1 MKKYILHI
9 VCIICAVGLV
19 GCIASDREFD
29 GARDGEVTLTLS
41 LGDNTR
47 YSTPDNGVGEG
58 SNDDDTAL
66 ISLNENLITSLEIF
80 LYANGAEG
88 SDATFATRLDGLNGR
103 DKFERVTFSIPAA
116 ALNTLF
122 ANGANSCGIYVIA
135 NYNTGRTVAT
145 NGVYA
150 NTSIAEL
157 KAMEVEAEFDAMQS
171 LDLSSVDAKYGAI
184 ANIKPQASFVMD
196 SELSTVTKSGNNLSG
211 SVYITRAASKITFRT
226 TIAESLEIEG
236 KTWVPM
242 LEHLSFSYRNIVN
255 KGCIDNGSDV
265 DSNDTFPMPEG
276 EDVYADAIGIQM
288 SPIFSDYGA
297 TSPTYDGSQDVEGV
311 SGWSTID
318 HVVPL
323 YTYSS
328 RWADGAKN
336 EAYIMLTVPWKIQGD
351 TSETLTYYNY
361 FVPINMNDLK
371 LVRNKHYRINLRVGV
386 LGDLEELTESEYSY
400 EVLDWV
406 GEDISVELNK
416 PTYLVVDQNYV
427 VMKNI
432 EEFSVGYHSSDEVEC
447 KVLSTTIGPW
457 KKQNNIYVSGSSYE
471 EFAVNGTTMTSTT
484 YSGKTFAAPGGVV
497 TFTHGLD
504 NTRSDTDTDYDFL
517 VQTTVVRIYHKNNP
531 SIYEDITFVQ
541 YPAMYVTVNEG
552 YEGNDRWNYIN
563 VNGHSWE
570 DWWDGSGSAGN
581 GCPTVKV
588 GKNNVKVYWVGIG
601 GKSNPI
607 HNMYQ
612 ITVTAF
618 DSTTPNY
625 LIADPR
631 AAAKNITL
639 FEGYTHKYNNTTD
652 TSPDYPVQPD
662 QLNVEEIKGY
672 RGTLVENAENLV
684 APEFIIA
691 SHCSS
696 CACSDNYMY
705 AEDSGYYRCAS
716 YQEAGYPAG
725 RWRLPT
731 VAELEVIGKLCA
743 QDKLPQIFVNDVAYL
758 SSSGSFLNQ
767 NGSFSPTTKQ
777 AQSVRCV
784 YDTWYWKDK
793 CNDES
798 MKKLLWAAEG
808 NVEDMKANGDY
819 DDVLTV
825 IK

>member
-1 MKKYILHI
+1 MRKYILHI

-29 GARDGEVTLTLS
+29 GKRDGEVTLTLS
-41 LGDNTR
+41 LGDHTR
-47 YSTPDNGVGEG
+47 NSTPDNGVGEG

-145 NGVYA
+145 NGLYE

-157 KAMEVEAEFDAMQS
+157 KAMEIEAEFDAMQS

-184 ANIKPQASFVMD
+184 SNIKPQASFVMD

-226 TIAESLEIEG
+226 TIAQSLEIDG
-236 KTWVPM
+236 KTWVPL

-255 KGCIDNGSDV
+255 KGYIDNGSDV
-265 DSNDTFPMPEG
+265 DTNNTFPMPAG
-276 EDVYADAIGIQM
+276 QSIYADAVGIQM

-328 RWADGAKN
+328 RWVDGAKN
-336 EAYIMLTVPWKIQGD
+336 EAYIMLSVPWKIQDD

-406 GEDISVELNK
+406 GENVEVKLQK
-416 PTYLVVDQNYV
+416 PTYLVVDTNYV
-427 VMKNI
+427 EMKNL
-432 EEFSVGYHSSDEVEC
+432 ETFSVGYQSSDEVAYE
-447 KVLSTTIGPW
+447 VRSTTISAF
-457 KKQNNIYVSGSSYE
+457 KKQNNIIVSGC
-471 EFAVNGTTMTSTT
+471 VHTT
-484 YSGKTFAAPGGVV
+484 YTVTAENGNVTFA
-497 TFTHGLD
+497 HELD
-504 NTRSDTDTDYDFL
+504 NTRSDNDIDYDFL

-541 YPAMYVTVNEG
+541 YPAMYVTVNAG
-552 YEGNDRWNYIN
+552 YEGNNRWNYIN
-563 VNGHSWE
+563 VNGNSWE
-570 DWWDGSGSAGN
+570 NWNTRGGAGT
-581 GCPTVKV
+581 GCPKV
-588 GKNNVKVYWVGIG
+588 GNETVYWVGIG
-601 GKSNPI
+601 GKSSAN

-618 DSTTPNY
+618 DKTTPDY

-639 FEGYTHKYNNTTD
+639 FKGYSHNNN
-652 TSPDYPVQPD
+652 SKAPDYPVQPD
-662 QLNVEEIKGY
+662 QLKVEEIKGY

-684 APEFIIA
+684 APEFMIA
-691 SHCSS
+691 SF
-696 CACSDNYMY
+696 CATCTNADGNIYP
-705 AEDSGYYRCAS
+705 EDSGYYRCAS

-725 RWRLPT
+725 RWRIPT
-731 VAELEVIGKLCA
+731 TAELEVVGKLCA
-743 QDKLPQIFVNDVAYL
+743 QGKLPQIFANGEEYP
-758 SSSGSFLNQ
+758 SSSGIFTNN
-767 NGSFSPTTKQ
+767 NGSFTPTTS
-777 AQSVRCV
+777 AATSIRCV

-808 NVEDMKANGDY
+808 NVEDMKAKGTY

>member
-1 MKKYILHI
+1 MRKYILHI

-29 GARDGEVTLTLS
+29 GKRDGEVTLTLS
-41 LGDNTR
+41 LGDHTR

-58 SNDDDTAL
+58 SNDDDTTL

-103 DKFERVTFSIPAA
+103 DKFESVTFSIPAA

-145 NGVYA
+145 NGLYE

-157 KAMEVEAEFDAMQS
+157 KAMEIEAEFDAMQS
-171 LDLSSVDAKYGAI
+171 LDLSSVNTKYGAI
-184 ANIKPQASFVMD
+184 NNIKPQASFVMD

-226 TIAESLEIEG
+226 TIAQSLEIDG
-236 KTWVPM
+236 KTWVPL

-255 KGCIDNGSDV
+255 KGYIDNGSDV
-265 DSNDTFPMPEG
+265 DTNNTFPMPAG
-276 EDVYADAIGIQM
+276 QSIYADAVGIQM

-311 SGWSTID
+311 SDWSTID

-328 RWADGAKN
+328 RWVDGAKN
-336 EAYIMLTVPWKIQGD
+336 EAYIMLSVPWKIQGD

-406 GEDISVELNK
+406 GENVEVKLQK
-416 PTYLVVDQNYV
+416 PTYLVVDANYV
-427 VMKNI
+427 EMKNL
-432 EEFSVGYHSSDEVEC
+432 ETFSVGYQSSDEVAYE
-447 KVLSTTIGPW
+447 VRSTTISAF
-457 KKQNNIYVSGSSYE
+457 KKDKDGIIISGCVHTKYTVSAE
-471 EFAVNGTTMTSTT
+471 NGN
-484 YSGKTFAAPGGVV
+484 V
-497 TFTHGLD
+497 TFEHELD
-504 NTRSDTDTDYDFL
+504 NTRSDNDTDYDFL

-541 YPAMYVTVNEG
+541 YPAMYVTVNAG
-552 YEGNDRWNYIN
+552 YEGNKRWNYIN
-563 VNGHSWE
+563 VNGNSWE
-570 DWWDGSGSAGN
+570 NWITSGSAGN
-581 GCPTVKV
+581 GCPTYN
-588 GKNNVKVYWVGIG
+588 GKKVYWVGVG
-601 GKSNPI
+601 GKSSAN
-607 HNMYQ
+607 HNLYQ

-631 AAAKNITL
+631 AAAQNITL
-639 FEGYTHKYNNTTD
+639 FKGYTHKYNNTTD

-662 QLNVEEIKGY
+662 QFNVKEIKGY

-696 CACSDNYMY
+696 CANADNYMY

-743 QDKLPQIFVNDVAYL
+743 QDKLPQIFVDGVAYL
-758 SSSGSFLNQ
+758 SASGSFNNQ
-767 NGSFSPTTKQ
+767 GGSFTPTTKQ

-798 MKKLLWAAEG
+798 MKELLWAAEG
-808 NVEDMKANGDY
+808 NVEDMKANGTY

>member
-1 MKKYILHI
+1 MRKYILYI
-9 VCIICAVGLV
+9 VCTLCVLGLG
-19 GCIASDREFD
+19 GCIASDTHERFNK
-29 GARDGEVTLTLS
+29 DGEVTLTLS
-41 LGDNTR
+41 LGDHTR
-47 YSTPDNGVGEG
+47 TNTPDNGVGEG
-58 SNDDDTAL
+58 TNDDDTDLA
-66 ISLNENLITSLEIF
+66 LNENKIATLEVY
-80 LYANGAEG
+80 LYPTGAENE
-88 SDATFATRLDGLNGR
+88 DAVYATRVDGLDKR
-103 DKFERVTFSIPAA
+103 DKVENITFSIPAGS
-116 ALNTLF
+116 LNTLF
-122 ANGANSCGIYVIA
+122 AGGTTRCGIYVIA
-135 NYNTGRTVAT
+135 NYDTGRTVAVD
-145 NGVYA
+145 GVYA

-157 KAMEVEAEFDAMQS
+157 KAIEVSASFDALQQIDLAS
-171 LDLSSVDAKYGAI
+171 LDSNYSGSVQS
-184 ANIKPQASFVMD
+184 IKPQQLFVMD

-211 SVYITRAASKITFRT
+211 TVYITRAASKITFRT
-226 TIAESLEIEG
+226 TIAQSLEIDG

-242 LEHLSFSYRNIVN
+242 LEHLSFMYKNIVN
-255 KGCIDNGSDV
+255 KGYIDNGSDV
-265 DSNDTFPMPEG
+265 DTNNSFPMPSG
-276 EDVYADAIGIQM
+276 QGVYADASGLQM
-288 SPIFSDYGA
+288 SSIFSDHGA
-297 TSPTYDGSQDVEGV
+297 KAPNYDGEVEGV
-311 SGWSTID
+311 TGWTTVD
-318 HVVPL
+318 HIVPL

-328 RWADGAKN
+328 RWVDGAKN
-336 EAYIMLTVPWKIQGD
+336 EAYIMLSVPWKVLGD

-386 LGDLEELTESEYSY
+386 LGDLEELTESEFSY

-406 GEDISVELNK
+406 GENIEVKLQK
-416 PTYLVVDQNYV
+416 PTYLVVDSNYV

-432 EEFSVGYHSSDEVEC
+432 EEFSVGYQSSDEVLC

-457 KKQNNIYVSGSSYE
+457 ETQNEVVVSGSSFKDFYL
-471 EFAVNGTTMTSTT
+471 NGVSMTSTT
-484 YSGKTFAAPGGVV
+484 FKDKTVSAPDGIV

-504 NTRSDTDTDYDFL
+504 NTRSDTDTDYDFY

-541 YPAMYVTVNEG
+541 YPAMYVTVNAG
-552 YEGNDRWNYIN
+552 YEGNNRWNYIN
-563 VNGHSWE
+563 VNGNSWE
-570 DWWDGSGSAGN
+570 NWTTRGGAGN
-581 GCPTVKV
+581 GCPTYN
-588 GKNNVKVYWVGIG
+588 GNKVYWVGVG
-601 GKSNPI
+601 GKSSAN

-618 DSTTPNY
+618 DSTTPDY

-631 AAAKNITL
+631 AAAQNITL
-639 FEGYTHKYNNTTD
+639 FEGYSYQYNRNTY

-691 SHCSS
+691 SF
-696 CACSDNYMY
+696 CATCTNADHYIYPEN
-705 AEDSGYYRCAS
+705 SGYYRCAS

-725 RWRLPT
+725 RWRIPT
-731 VAELEVIGKLCA
+731 TAELEVVGKLCA
-743 QDKLPQIFVNDVAYL
+743 QKKLPQIFQEGEEYP
-758 SSSGSFLNQ
+758 SSSGIFTN
-767 NGSFSPTTKQ
+767 NKGSFTPTTS
-777 AQSVRCV
+777 AATSIRCV

-808 NVEDMKANGDY
+808 NVEDMKANGTY

>member
-1 MKKYILHI
+1 MRKYILYI
-9 VCIICAVGLV
+9 VCTLCVLGLG
-19 GCIASDREFD
+19 GCIASDSHERFNK
-29 GARDGEVTLTLS
+29 DGEVTLTLS
-41 LGDNTR
+41 LGDHTR
-47 YSTPDNGVGEG
+47 TNTPDNGVGEG
-58 SNDDDTAL
+58 TNDDDTDLA
-66 ISLNENLITSLEIF
+66 LNENKIATLEVY
-80 LYANGAEG
+80 LYPTGAENE
-88 SDATFATRLDGLNGR
+88 DAVYATRVEGLDKR
-103 DKFERVTFSIPAA
+103 DKVENITFSIPAGS
-116 ALNTLF
+116 LNTLF
-122 ANGANSCGIYVIA
+122 AGGTTRCGIYVIA
-135 NYNTGRTVAT
+135 NYDTGRTVAVD
-145 NGVYA
+145 GVYA

-157 KAMEVEAEFDAMQS
+157 KAIEVSASFDALQQIDLAS
-171 LDLSSVDAKYGAI
+171 LDSNYSGSVQS
-184 ANIKPQASFVMD
+184 IKPQQLFVMD

-211 SVYITRAASKITFRT
+211 TVYITRAASKITFRT
-226 TIAESLEIEG
+226 TIAQSLEIDG

-242 LEHLSFSYRNIVN
+242 LEHLSFMYKNIVN
-255 KGCIDNGSDV
+255 KGYIDNGSDV
-265 DSNDTFPMPEG
+265 DTNNSFPMPSG
-276 EDVYADAIGIQM
+276 QGVYADASGIQM
-288 SPIFSDYGA
+288 SSIFSDHGA
-297 TSPTYDGSQDVEGV
+297 KAPNYDGEVEGV
-311 SGWSTID
+311 TGWTTVD
-318 HVVPL
+318 HIVPL

-328 RWADGAKN
+328 RWSDGANN
-336 EAYIMLTVPWKIQGD
+336 EAYIMLSVPWKVLGD

-386 LGDLEELTESEYSY
+386 LGDLEELTESEFSY

-406 GEDISVELNK
+406 GENIEVKLQK
-416 PTYLVVDQNYV
+416 PTYLVVDSNYV

-432 EEFSVGYHSSDEVEC
+432 ETFSVGYQSSDEVAYE
-447 KVLSTTIGPW
+447 VRSTTISAF
-457 KKQNNIYVSGSSYE
+457 KKQNNIIVSGCVHTKYTVSAE
-471 EFAVNGTTMTSTT
+471 NGN
-484 YSGKTFAAPGGVV
+484 V
-497 TFTHGLD
+497 TFEHELD
-504 NTRSDTDTDYDFL
+504 NTRSDNDTDYDFL

-541 YPAMYVTVNEG
+541 YPAMYVTVNAG
-552 YEGNDRWNYIN
+552 YEGNNRWNYIN

-570 DWWDGSGSAGN
+570 NWTTSSGAGT

-588 GKNNVKVYWVGIG
+588 GKNNEKVYWVGIG
-601 GKSNPI
+601 GKSSAI

-618 DSTTPNY
+618 DSTTPDY

-696 CACSDNYMY
+696 CANADNYMY

-743 QDKLPQIFVNDVAYL
+743 QDKLPQIFVDGVAYL
-758 SSSGSFLNQ
+758 SASGSFNNQ
-767 NGSFSPTTKQ
+767 GGSFTPTTKQ

-808 NVEDMKANGDY
+808 NVEDMKANGTY

>member
-1 MKKYILHI
+1 MRKYILYI
-9 VCIICAVGLV
+9 VCTLCVLGLG
-19 GCIASDREFD
+19 GCIASDTHERFNK
-29 GARDGEVTLTLS
+29 DGEVTLTLS
-41 LGDNTR
+41 LGDHTR
-47 YSTPDNGVGEG
+47 TNTPDNGVGEG
-58 SNDDDTAL
+58 TNDDDTDLA
-66 ISLNENLITSLEIF
+66 LNENKIATLEVY
-80 LYANGAEG
+80 LYPNGGETDNAVY
-88 SDATFATRLDGLNGR
+88 ATRVEGLDKR
-103 DKFERVTFSIPAA
+103 DKVENISFSIPAN
-116 ALNTLF
+116 ALSTLF
-122 ANGANSCGIYVIA
+122 AGGATRCGIYVIA
-135 NYNTGRTVAT
+135 NYDTGCTVAVD
-145 NGVYA
+145 GVYA

-157 KAMEVEAEFDAMQS
+157 KAIEVSASFDALQQVDLANLDSSYSGNVQS
-171 LDLSSVDAKYGAI
+171 
-184 ANIKPQASFVMD
+184 IKPQQLFVMD

-211 SVYITRAASKITFRT
+211 TVYITRAASKITFRT
-226 TIAESLEIEG
+226 TIAQSLVIDG

-242 LEHLSFSYRNIVN
+242 LEHLSFTYKNIVN
-255 KGCIDNGSDV
+255 KGYIDNGSDV
-265 DSNDTFPMPEG
+265 DTNNSFPMPAG
-276 EDVYADAIGIQM
+276 QGVYADASGIQM
-288 SPIFSDYGA
+288 SSIFSDHGA
-297 TSPTYDGSQDVEGV
+297 KAPNYDGEVEGV
-311 SGWSTID
+311 TGWTTVD
-318 HVVPL
+318 HIVPL

-328 RWADGAKN
+328 RWSDGANN
-336 EAYIMLTVPWKIQGD
+336 EAYIMLSVPWKVLED

-386 LGDLEELTESEYSY
+386 LGDLEELTESEFSY

-406 GEDISVELNK
+406 GENVEVKLQK
-416 PTYLVVDQNYV
+416 PTYLVVDTNYV
-427 VMKNI
+427 EMKNL
-432 EEFSVGYHSSDEVEC
+432 ETFSVGYQSSDEVAYE
-447 KVLSTTIGPW
+447 VRSTTISAFEKDKDGIIISGCVHT
-457 KKQNNIYVSGSSYE
+457 KYTVSAE
-471 EFAVNGTTMTSTT
+471 NGN
-484 YSGKTFAAPGGVV
+484 V
-497 TFTHGLD
+497 TFEHELD
-504 NTRSDTDTDYDFL
+504 NTRSDNDTDYDFL

-531 SIYEDITFVQ
+531 SIYEDLTFVP
-541 YPAMYVTVNEG
+541 YPAMYVTVNAG
-552 YEGNDRWNYIN
+552 YEGNNRWNYIN

-570 DWWDGSGSAGN
+570 NWTTSGSAGN
-581 GCPTVKV
+581 GCPTYN
-588 GKNNVKVYWVGIG
+588 GKKVYWVGVG
-601 GKSNPI
+601 GKSSAN

-618 DSTTPNY
+618 DSTTPDY

-639 FEGYTHKYNNTTD
+639 FEGYTHKYTYNNRTTTD

-672 RGTLVENAENLV
+672 RGTLVENAEDLV

-696 CACSDNYMY
+696 CANADNYMY

-743 QDKLPQIFVNDVAYL
+743 QDKLPQIFVDGVAYL
-758 SSSGSFLNQ
+758 SASGSFNNQ
-767 NGSFSPTTKQ
+767 GGSFTPTTKQ

-798 MKKLLWAAEG
+798 MKELLWAAEC
-808 NVEDMKANGDY
+808 NVEDMKANGTY

>member
-1 MKKYILHI
+1 MRKYVLHI
-9 VCIICAVGLV
+9 VCIICAVGLI

-29 GARDGEVTLTLS
+29 GKRDGEVTLTLS
-41 LGDNTR
+41 LGDHTR

-103 DKFERVTFSIPAA
+103 DKFESVTFSIPAA

-145 NGVYA
+145 NGLYE

-157 KAMEVEAEFDAMQS
+157 KAMEIEAEFDAMQS
-171 LDLSSVDAKYGAI
+171 LDLSSVNTKYGAI
-184 ANIKPQASFVMD
+184 NNIKPQASFVMD

-226 TIAESLEIEG
+226 TIAQSLEIDG
-236 KTWVPM
+236 KTWVPL

-255 KGCIDNGSDV
+255 KGYIDNGSDV
-265 DSNDTFPMPEG
+265 DTNNTFPMPEG
-276 EDVYADAIGIQM
+276 QSIYADAVGIQM

-328 RWADGAKN
+328 RWVDGAKN
-336 EAYIMLTVPWKIQGD
+336 EAYIMLSVPWKIQGD

-406 GEDISVELNK
+406 GENVEVKLQK
-416 PTYLVVDQNYV
+416 PTYLVVDANYV
-427 VMKNI
+427 EMKNL
-432 EEFSVGYHSSDEVEC
+432 ETFSVGYQSSDEVAYE
-447 KVLSTTIGPW
+447 VRSTTISAF
-457 KKQNNIYVSGSSYE
+457 KKDKDGIIISGCVHTKYTVSAE
-471 EFAVNGTTMTSTT
+471 NGN
-484 YSGKTFAAPGGVV
+484 V
-497 TFTHGLD
+497 TFEHELD
-504 NTRSDTDTDYDFL
+504 NTRSDNDTDYDFL

-541 YPAMYVTVNEG
+541 YPAMYVTVNAG
-552 YEGNDRWNYIN
+552 YEGNKRWNYIN
-563 VNGHSWE
+563 VNGNSWE
-570 DWWDGSGSAGN
+570 NWITSGSAGN
-581 GCPTVKV
+581 GCPTYN
-588 GKNNVKVYWVGIG
+588 GKKVYWVGVG
-601 GKSNPI
+601 GKSSAN

-631 AAAKNITL
+631 AAAQNITL
-639 FEGYTHKYNNTTD
+639 FKGYTHKYNNTTD

-662 QLNVEEIKGY
+662 QFNVKEIKGY

-696 CACSDNYMY
+696 CANADNYMY

-743 QDKLPQIFVNDVAYL
+743 QDKLPQIFVDGVAYL
-758 SSSGSFLNQ
+758 SASGSFNNQ
-767 NGSFSPTTKQ
+767 GGSFTPTTKQ

-784 YDTWYWKDK
+784 YDTWYWRDK

-808 NVEDMKANGDY
+808 NVEDMKANGTY

>member
-29 GARDGEVTLTLS
+29 GKRDGEVTLTLS
-41 LGDNTR
+41 LGDHTR

-103 DKFERVTFSIPAA
+103 DKFESVTFSIPAA

-135 NYNTGRTVAT
+135 NYNTGLTVAT
-145 NGVYA
+145 NGLYE

-157 KAMEVEAEFDAMQS
+157 KAMEIEAEFDAMQS
-171 LDLSSVDAKYGAI
+171 LDLSSVNTKYGAI
-184 ANIKPQASFVMD
+184 NNIKPQASFVMD

-226 TIAESLEIEG
+226 TIAQSLEIDG
-236 KTWVPM
+236 KTWVPL

-255 KGCIDNGSDV
+255 KGYIDNGSDV
-265 DSNDTFPMPEG
+265 DTNNSFPMPAG
-276 EDVYADAIGIQM
+276 QSIYADAVGIQM

-328 RWADGAKN
+328 RWVDGAKN
-336 EAYIMLTVPWKIQGD
+336 EAYIMLSVPWKIQGD

-406 GEDISVELNK
+406 GENVEVKLQK
-416 PTYLVVDQNYV
+416 PTYLVVDANYV
-427 VMKNI
+427 EMKNL
-432 EEFSVGYHSSDEVEC
+432 ETFSVGYQSSDEVAYE
-447 KVLSTTIGPW
+447 VRSTTISAFR
-457 KKQNNIYVSGSSYE
+457 KQNNIIVSGCVHE
-471 EFAVNGTTMTSTT
+471 EYTVTAENGN
-484 YSGKTFAAPGGVV
+484 V
-497 TFTHGLD
+497 TFEHELD
-504 NTRSDTDTDYDFL
+504 NTRSDNDTDYDFL
-517 VQTTVVRIYHKNNP
+517 VQTTVVRIYHKSNP
-531 SIYEDITFVQ
+531 AIYEDITFVQ
-541 YPAMYVTVNEG
+541 YPAMYVTVNAG
-552 YEGNDRWNYIN
+552 YEGQWNYIN
-563 VNGHSWE
+563 VNGNG
-570 DWWDGSGSAGN
+570 DWTTSRGAGT
-581 GCPTVKV
+581 GCPKV
-588 GKNNVKVYWVGIG
+588 GNETVYWVGIG
-601 GKSNPI
+601 GKSQSDTN

-618 DSTTPNY
+618 DSTTPDY

-639 FEGYTHKYNNTTD
+639 FKGYNHNRNSKA
-652 TSPDYPVQPD
+652 PDYPVQPD
-662 QLNVEEIKGY
+662 QLKVEEIKGY

-691 SHCSS
+691 SF
-696 CACSDNYMY
+696 CATCTNADGNIYP
-705 AEDSGYYRCAS
+705 EDSGYYRCAS

-725 RWRLPT
+725 RWRIPT
-731 VAELEVIGKLCA
+731 TAELEVVGKLCA
-743 QDKLPQIFVNDVAYL
+743 QGKLPQIFQNGEEYP
-758 SSSGSFLNQ
+758 SSSGIFTNN
-767 NGSFSPTTKQ
+767 NGSFTPTTS
-777 AQSVRCV
+777 AATSIRCV

-798 MKKLLWAAEG
+798 MKELLWAAEG
-808 NVEDMKANGDY
+808 NVEDMKANGTY

>member
-1 MKKYILHI
+1 MRKYILHI

-19 GCIASDREFD
+19 GCVASDREFD
-29 GARDGEVTLTLS
+29 GKRDGEVTLTLS
-41 LGDNTR
+41 LGDHTR

-58 SNDDDTAL
+58 SNDDDTTL

-103 DKFERVTFSIPAA
+103 DKFESVTFSIPAA

-135 NYNTGRTVAT
+135 NYNTGLTVAT
-145 NGVYA
+145 NGLYE

-157 KAMEVEAEFDAMQS
+157 KAMEIEAEFDAMQS
-171 LDLSSVDAKYGAI
+171 LDLSSVNTKYGAI
-184 ANIKPQASFVMD
+184 NNIKPQASFVMD
-196 SELSTVTKSGNNLSG
+196 SELSTVIKSGNNLSG

-226 TIAESLEIEG
+226 TIAQSLEIDG
-236 KTWVPM
+236 KTWVPL

-255 KGCIDNGSDV
+255 KGYIDNDSDV
-265 DSNDTFPMPEG
+265 DTNNAFPMPEG
-276 EDVYADAIGIQM
+276 QSIYADAVGIQM

-328 RWADGAKN
+328 RWVDGAKN
-336 EAYIMLTVPWKIQGD
+336 EAYIMLSVPWKIKGD

-406 GEDISVELNK
+406 GENVEVKLQK
-416 PTYLVVDQNYV
+416 PTYLVVDANYV
-427 VMKNI
+427 EMKNL
-432 EEFSVGYHSSDEVEC
+432 ETFSVGYQSSDEVAYE
-447 KVLSTTIGPW
+447 VRSTTISAFRT
-457 KKQNNIYVSGSSYE
+457 QNNIIVSGCVHEKYTVTAE
-471 EFAVNGTTMTSTT
+471 NGN
-484 YSGKTFAAPGGVV
+484 V
-497 TFTHGLD
+497 TFEHELD
-504 NTRSDTDTDYDFL
+504 NTRSDNDTDYDFL

-541 YPAMYVTVNEG
+541 YPAMYVTVNAG
-552 YEGNDRWNYIN
+552 YEGNNRWNYIN
-563 VNGHSWE
+563 VNGNSWE
-570 DWWDGSGSAGN
+570 NWTTRGGAGN
-581 GCPTVKV
+581 GCPTYN
-588 GKNNVKVYWVGIG
+588 GQKVYWVGVG
-601 GKSNPI
+601 GKSSAN

-618 DSTTPNY
+618 DSTTPDY

-639 FEGYTHKYNNTTD
+639 FKGYSHNNN
-652 TSPDYPVQPD
+652 SKAPDYPVQPD
-662 QLNVEEIKGY
+662 QLKVEEIKGY

-684 APEFIIA
+684 APEFMIA
-691 SHCSS
+691 SF
-696 CACSDNYMY
+696 CATCTNADGNIYP
-705 AEDSGYYRCAS
+705 EDSGYYRCAS

-725 RWRLPT
+725 RWRIPT
-731 VAELEVIGKLCA
+731 TAELEVVGKLCA
-743 QDKLPQIFVNDVAYL
+743 QGKLPQIFQNGEEYP
-758 SSSGSFLNQ
+758 SSSGIFTNN
-767 NGSFSPTTKQ
+767 NGSFTPTTS
-777 AQSVRCV
+777 AATSIRCV

-808 NVEDMKANGDY
+808 NVEDMKANGTY

>member
-1 MKKYILHI
+1 MRKYILHI

-19 GCIASDREFD
+19 GCVASDREFD
-29 GARDGEVTLTLS
+29 GKRDGEVTLTLS
-41 LGDNTR
+41 LGDHTR

-58 SNDDDTAL
+58 SNDDDTTL

-103 DKFERVTFSIPAA
+103 DKFESVTFSIPAA

-135 NYNTGRTVAT
+135 NYNTGLTVAT
-145 NGVYA
+145 NGLYE

-157 KAMEVEAEFDAMQS
+157 KAMEIEAEFDAMQS
-171 LDLSSVDAKYGAI
+171 LDLSSVNTKYGAI
-184 ANIKPQASFVMD
+184 NNIKPQASFVMD

-226 TIAESLEIEG
+226 TIAQSLEIDG
-236 KTWVPM
+236 KTWVPL

-255 KGCIDNGSDV
+255 KGYIDNGSDV
-265 DSNDTFPMPEG
+265 DTNNTFPMPAG
-276 EDVYADAIGIQM
+276 QSIYADAVGIQM

-328 RWADGAKN
+328 RWVDGAKN
-336 EAYIMLTVPWKIQGD
+336 EAYIMLSVPWKIQGD

-406 GEDISVELNK
+406 GENVEVKLQK
-416 PTYLVVDQNYV
+416 PTYLVVDANYV
-427 VMKNI
+427 EMKNL
-432 EEFSVGYHSSDEVEC
+432 ETFSVGYQSSDEVAYE
-447 KVLSTTIGPW
+447 VRSTTISAFRT
-457 KKQNNIYVSGSSYE
+457 QNNIIVSGCVHEKYTVTAE
-471 EFAVNGTTMTSTT
+471 NGN
-484 YSGKTFAAPGGVV
+484 V
-497 TFTHGLD
+497 TFEHELD
-504 NTRSDTDTDYDFL
+504 NTRSDNDTDYDFL

-541 YPAMYVTVNEG
+541 YPAMYVTVNAG
-552 YEGNDRWNYIN
+552 YEGNNRWNYIN
-563 VNGHSWE
+563 VNGNSWE
-570 DWWDGSGSAGN
+570 NWTTRGGAGN
-581 GCPTVKV
+581 GCPTYN
-588 GKNNVKVYWVGIG
+588 GQKVYWVGVG
-601 GKSNPI
+601 GKSSAN

-618 DSTTPNY
+618 DSTTPDY

-639 FEGYTHKYNNTTD
+639 FKGYSHNNN
-652 TSPDYPVQPD
+652 SKAPDYPVQPD
-662 QLNVEEIKGY
+662 QLKVEEIKGY

-684 APEFIIA
+684 APEFMIA
-691 SHCSS
+691 SF
-696 CACSDNYMY
+696 CATCTNADGNIYP
-705 AEDSGYYRCAS
+705 EDSGYYRCAS

-725 RWRLPT
+725 RWRIPT
-731 VAELEVIGKLCA
+731 TAELEVVGKLCA
-743 QDKLPQIFVNDVAYL
+743 QGKLPQIFQNGEEYP
-758 SSSGSFLNQ
+758 SSSGIFTNN
-767 NGSFSPTTKQ
+767 NGSFTPTTS
-777 AQSVRCV
+777 AATSIRCV

-808 NVEDMKANGDY
+808 NVEDMKANGTY

>member
-1 MKKYILHI
+1 MRKYILHI

-19 GCIASDREFD
+19 GCIASDMEFD
-29 GARDGEVTLTLS
+29 GKRDGEVTLTLS
-41 LGDNTR
+41 LGDHTR

-103 DKFERVTFSIPAA
+103 DKFESVTFSIPAA

-135 NYNTGRTVAT
+135 NYNTGLTVAT
-145 NGVYA
+145 NGLYE

-157 KAMEVEAEFDAMQS
+157 KAMEIEAEFDAMQS
-171 LDLSSVDAKYGAI
+171 LDLSSVNTKYGAI
-184 ANIKPQASFVMD
+184 NNIKPQASFVMD

-226 TIAESLEIEG
+226 TIAQSLEIDG
-236 KTWVPM
+236 KTWVPL

-255 KGCIDNGSDV
+255 KGYIDNGSDV
-265 DSNDTFPMPEG
+265 DTNNTFPMPAG
-276 EDVYADAIGIQM
+276 QSIYADAVGIQM

-328 RWADGAKN
+328 RWVDGAKN
-336 EAYIMLTVPWKIQGD
+336 EAYIMLSVPWKIQGD

-406 GEDISVELNK
+406 GENVEVKLQK
-416 PTYLVVDQNYV
+416 PTYLVVDANYV
-427 VMKNI
+427 EMKNL
-432 EEFSVGYHSSDEVEC
+432 ETFSVGYQSSDEVAYE
-447 KVLSTTIGPW
+447 VRSTTISKFKEDKDG
-457 KKQNNIYVSGSSYE
+457 IIISGCVHEKYTVTAE
-471 EFAVNGTTMTSTT
+471 NGN
-484 YSGKTFAAPGGVV
+484 V
-497 TFTHGLD
+497 TFEHELD
-504 NTRSDTDTDYDFL
+504 NTRSDNDTDYDFL
-517 VQTTVVRIYHKNNP
+517 VQTTEVRIYHKNNP
-531 SIYEDITFVQ
+531 SICEDITFVQ
-541 YPAMYVTVNEG
+541 YPAMYVTVNAG
-552 YEGNDRWNYIN
+552 YEGNNRWNYIN
-563 VNGHSWE
+563 VNGNSWE
-570 DWWDGSGSAGN
+570 NWTTRGGAGN
-581 GCPTVKV
+581 GCPTYN
-588 GKNNVKVYWVGIG
+588 GQKVYWVGVG
-601 GKSNPI
+601 GKSSAN

-618 DSTTPNY
+618 DSTTPDY

-631 AAAKNITL
+631 AAAQNITL
-639 FEGYTHKYNNTTD
+639 FEGYTYKYNRNNY

-691 SHCSS
+691 SF
-696 CACSDNYMY
+696 CATCTNADHYIYPEN
-705 AEDSGYYRCAS
+705 SGYYRCAS

-725 RWRLPT
+725 RWRIPT
-731 VAELEVIGKLCA
+731 TAELEVVGKLCA
-743 QDKLPQIFVNDVAYL
+743 QGKLPQIFQNGEEYP
-758 SSSGSFLNQ
+758 SSSGIFANN
-767 NGSFSPTTKQ
+767 NGSFTPTTS
-777 AQSVRCV
+777 AATSIRCV

-808 NVEDMKANGDY
+808 NVEDMKANGTY

>member
-1 MKKYILHI
+1 MRRYILYI
-9 VCIICAVGLV
+9 VCVIAALGLG
-19 GCIASDREFD
+19 GCVAADENDILFREGD
-29 GARDGEVTLTLS
+29 VTLTLS
-41 LGDNTR
+41 LGNLTRNNTA
-47 YSTPDNGVGEG
+47 DNGIGEG
-58 SNDDDTAL
+58 TNDDETSDIL
-66 ISLNENLITSLEIF
+66 LNENKIASLEIF

-88 SDATFATRLDGLNGR
+88 EDATYATRIEGLDGR
-103 DKFERVTFSIPAA
+103 DRVDNVKFSIPADA
-116 ALNTLF
+116 ITTLF
-122 ANGANSCGIYVIA
+122 AGGATTCGIYVIA
-135 NYNTGRTVAT
+135 NYDTGRTIAV
-145 NGVYA
+145 NGIYE

-157 KAMEVEAEFDAMQS
+157 KAIEVTSSFDALQS
-171 LDLSSVDAKYGAI
+171 LNLATLDARYSGSVQ
-184 ANIKPQASFVMD
+184 NIKPQEYFVMD
-196 SELSTVTKSGNNLSG
+196 SDLATVTKSGNNLSG
-211 SVYITRAASKITFRT
+211 TVYITRAASKITFRA
-226 TIAESLEIEG
+226 TIAQSLEIDG
-236 KTWVPM
+236 KRWVPM
-242 LEHLSFSYRNIVN
+242 LENLSFSYNNIVN
-255 KGCIDNGSDV
+255 KGYIDNGSDT
-265 DSNDTFPMPEG
+265 NATFAMPTGEG
-276 EDVYADAIGIQM
+276 VYATAKGIQM
-288 SPIFSDYGA
+288 ANLGGETPNYG
-297 TSPTYDGSQDVEGV
+297 SEVEGV
-311 SGWSTID
+311 SGWTTID
-318 HVVPL
+318 HVTPL

-328 RWADGAKN
+328 YWSDGAN
-336 EAYIMLTVPWKIQGD
+336 NQAYIMLTVPWKVEEEGNE
-351 TSETLTYYNY
+351 SLTYYNY
-361 FVPINMNDLK
+361 FVPLNMSELK

-406 GEDISVELNK
+406 GEDIRVELNK

-432 EEFSVGYHSSDEVEC
+432 EEFSVSYHSSDEVLC
-447 KVLSTTIGPW
+447 KVMSTTIGPW
-457 KKQNNIYVSGSSYE
+457 KKQNNVVVSGASYQD
-471 EFAVNGTTMTSTT
+471 FAVNGTSMTSTT
-484 YSGKTFAAPGGVV
+484 YNGKTFAAPGGMV
-497 TFTHGLD
+497 TFEHGLD

-517 VQTTVVRIYHKNNP
+517 VQTTVVRVYHKNNP
-531 SIYEDITFVQ
+531 DIYEDITFVQ
-541 YPAMYVTVNEG
+541 YPAMYVTVNAG
-552 YEGNDRWNYIN
+552 YEGNNRWNYIN

-570 DWWDGSGSAGN
+570 DWYTGSGSAGR
-581 GCPTVKV
+581 GCPTYN
-588 GKNNVKVYWVGIG
+588 GKTVYWVGIG
-601 GKSNPI
+601 GKSDPI
-607 HNMYQ
+607 HSMYQ

-618 DSTTPNY
+618 DATTANY
-625 LIADPR
+625 IVADPR

-639 FEGYTHKYNNTTD
+639 FKGYTHTYTSSNNRKTTD

-662 QLNVEEIKGY
+662 QLNVKEIKGY

-691 SHCSS
+691 SHCST
-696 CACSDNYMY
+696 CACTDNYMY

-808 NVEDMKANGDY
+808 NVADMTEAEYNATLQRVK
-819 DDVLTV
+819 
-825 IK
+825 

>member
-1 MKKYILHI
+1 MRKYILHI

-29 GARDGEVTLTLS
+29 GKRDGEVTLTLS
-41 LGDNTR
+41 LGDHTR

-58 SNDDDTAL
+58 SNDDDTTL

-103 DKFERVTFSIPAA
+103 DKFESVTFSIPAA

-145 NGVYA
+145 NGLYE

-157 KAMEVEAEFDAMQS
+157 KAMEIEAEFDAMQS
-171 LDLSSVDAKYGAI
+171 LDLSSVNTKYGAI
-184 ANIKPQASFVMD
+184 NNIKPQASFVMD

-226 TIAESLEIEG
+226 TIAQSLEIDG
-236 KTWVPM
+236 KTWVPL

-255 KGCIDNGSDV
+255 KGYIDNGSDV
-265 DSNDTFPMPEG
+265 DTNNTFPMPAG
-276 EDVYADAIGIQM
+276 QSIYADAVGIQM

-311 SGWSTID
+311 SDWSTID

-328 RWADGAKN
+328 RWVDGAKN
-336 EAYIMLTVPWKIQGD
+336 EAYIMLSVPWKIQGD

-406 GEDISVELNK
+406 GENVEVKLQK
-416 PTYLVVDQNYV
+416 PTYLVVDANYV
-427 VMKNI
+427 EMKNL
-432 EEFSVGYHSSDEVEC
+432 ETFSVGYQSSDEVAYE
-447 KVLSTTIGPW
+447 VRSTTISAF
-457 KKQNNIYVSGSSYE
+457 KKDKDGIIISGCVHTKYTVSAE
-471 EFAVNGTTMTSTT
+471 NGN
-484 YSGKTFAAPGGVV
+484 V
-497 TFTHGLD
+497 TFEHELD
-504 NTRSDTDTDYDFL
+504 NTRSDNDTDYDFL

-541 YPAMYVTVNEG
+541 YPAMYVTVNAG
-552 YEGNDRWNYIN
+552 YEGNKRWNYIN
-563 VNGHSWE
+563 VNGNSWE
-570 DWWDGSGSAGN
+570 NWITSGSAGN
-581 GCPTVKV
+581 GCPTYN
-588 GKNNVKVYWVGIG
+588 GKKVYWVGVG
-601 GKSNPI
+601 GKSSAN

-631 AAAKNITL
+631 AAAQNITL
-639 FEGYTHKYNNTTD
+639 FKGYTHKYNNTTD

-662 QLNVEEIKGY
+662 QFNVKEIKGY

-696 CACSDNYMY
+696 CANADNYMY

-743 QDKLPQIFVNDVAYL
+743 QDKLPQIFVDGVAYL
-758 SSSGSFLNQ
+758 SASGSFNNQ
-767 NGSFSPTTKQ
+767 GGSFTPTTKQ

-798 MKKLLWAAEG
+798 MKELLWAAEG
-808 NVEDMKANGDY
+808 NVEDMKANGTY